1 MNQETTL
8 NLKQAMNDRSFVTLL
23 INAQTPEEAQQV
35 FASRNILFSL
45 DEVKA
50 IGTSLRLHAE
60 NGEIDDELLNQI
72 SGGVALS
79 TVAAAVSIAASTIKI
94 VDFAGKRLGWWK

>member
-72 SGGVALS
+72 SGGVTLS

>member
-1 MNQETTL
+1 MNQETTF
-8 NLKQAMNDRSFVTLL
+8 NLKQAMNDQSFVTLL

-35 FASRNILFSL
+35 FASRSIHFTL

-50 IGTSLRLHAE
+50 IGASLRTCAE
-60 NGEIDDELLNQI
+60 NGEIDDELLDQI
-72 SGGVALS
+72 SGGIALS
-79 TVAAAVSIAASTIKI
+79 TVGAVVTIAASTIKI